1 MAWSDTDDGGYGEFG
16 GGYEG
21 APAGGGWLDDPVSVM
36 NAIYGYNRQTIPMEV
51 HRAIWAGQ
59 GRRHGQPS
67 RLDQYGYPAGQSLQV
82 TPTDENPGGYLAA
95 LQNELAQINQK
106 VQNNNTLDAIWAHN
120 DNLRKNLATN
130 QLFTEHTDPI
140 TYHGLQD
147 WSKIGKPGQNHPP
160 TVVGGYPK
168 PAGQSGPYPMG
179 GIPMGSQSGGWPGP
193 SGSYNTGTTQNSD
206 AGWAEGGGEP
216 YIRPRRLAYRNAYD
230 QWDEQGGFGGGM

>member
-82 TPTDENPGGYLAA
+82 TPTDENPGGFLAA
-95 LQNELAQINQK
+95 LQNEMNQ
-106 VQNNNTLDAIWAHN
+106 VNQNVRDNNALDAAVAHN
-120 DNLRKNLATN
+120 QNIIGQRMSN
-130 QLFTEHTDPI
+130 QGPRLGNRTTPLSGPWQSIYNPETANF
-140 TYHGLQD
+140 L
-147 WSKIGKPGQNHPP
+147 P
-160 TVVGGYPK
+160 TVVGGYPQ

-179 GIPMGSQSGGWPGP
+179 GMPMGSQSGGWPGP
-193 SGSYNTGTTQNSD
+193 GVSGSYNPGINAGNS
-206 AGWAEGGGEP
+206 EGGGEP

-230 QWDEQGGFGGGM
+230 QFDEQGGFGGGM